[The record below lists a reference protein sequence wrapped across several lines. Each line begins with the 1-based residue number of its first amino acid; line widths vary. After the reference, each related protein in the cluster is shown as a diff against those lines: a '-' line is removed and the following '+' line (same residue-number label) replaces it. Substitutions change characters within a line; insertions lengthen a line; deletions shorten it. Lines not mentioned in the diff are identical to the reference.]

1 MSLFSRNNL
10 PQAAPDTKIAIVI
23 SEFNEEICKRLLD
36 GCIKTLKKCGIF
48 LENIEV
54 IWVPGAFEIP
64 LIAQKVLIKH
74 DIDAV
79 IGLGA
84 VIKGDTPHF
93 DFVCNECARGIMNVQ
108 LKTGLPVIFGV
119 ITSETPEQA
128 LERSAK
134 NENNKGHQSAIAA
147 IEMIN
152 ILDTIDTVG
161 IEG

>member
-1 MSLFSRNNL
+1 MSFFSKNTL
-10 PQAAPDTKIAIVI
+10 PQAGSHTKIAIVI

-36 GCIKTLKKCGIF
+36 SCIKTLKKCGVF
-48 LENIEV
+48 LEDIEV

-74 DIDAV
+74 DVDAV

-93 DFVCNECARGIMNVQ
+93 DYVCSESARGIMDVQ
-108 LKTGLPVIFGV
+108 LKTGRPVIFGV
-119 ITSETPEQA
+119 LTCDTPDQA
-128 LERSAK
+128 LERSGK
-134 NENNKGHQSAIAA
+134 NENNKGHQSAIAV

-152 ILDTIDTVG
+152 LLDV
-161 IEG
+161 IEKTRN